1 MKFLVLIAVL
11 RRAAASSLRLPSGA
25 AEIRPALEDIIEEG
39 ATQSGNARRAKR
51 PQEADSPGK
60 PLAKTPK
67 LDVQGPHIEPPT
79 QPGDSG
85 FFSGGFSAA
94 TRRNP
99 VVPPSEPGGG
109 ALGVDIAESDIHPVG
124 NHHPSIHA
132 PSGSSSGGTGAAA
145 VSGRRRPSEIVIMN
159 TVENGFLARLSS
171 LFGPSFADLVVN
183 PSVTRRIEL
192 EPINTPVD
200 DETGG
205 IGTTKYA
212 EFYKLKGTEETV
224 VVKWYFDALPLNTQA
239 PSDVVVDFFTQSIL
253 HLLSKLY
260 SDPIVGG
267 KVYYMQPLLVT
278 SLMDDGIHYGLM
290 ERKFE
295 QFDSLR
301 TSWNEFDRFVEFSN
315 FLSFDKRFILP
326 HDPQGWYLRDSHLY
340 MTDGLL
346 ELFDGQGGSDFIQTN
361 DNYDLP
367 LIYEMLIGKVT
378 AMKREPMDLSVG
390 NTGKA
395 RHIFG
400 KSRADD
406 EATIRNIQDTKIEC
420 LRL

>member
-1 MKFLVLIAVL
+1 M
-11 RRAAASSLRLPSGA
+11 
-25 AEIRPALEDIIEEG
+25 
-39 ATQSGNARRAKR
+39 NA
-51 PQEADSPGK
+51 
-60 PLAKTPK
+60 
-67 LDVQGPHIEPPT
+67 
-79 QPGDSG
+79 
-85 FFSGGFSAA
+85 
-94 TRRNP
+94 
-99 VVPPSEPGGG
+99 
-109 ALGVDIAESDIHPVG
+109 
-124 NHHPSIHA
+124 
-132 PSGSSSGGTGAAA
+132 
-145 VSGRRRPSEIVIMN
+145 
-159 TVENGFLARLSS
+159 VENGYLARLSS
-171 LFGPSFADLVVN
+171 LFGPSFADPVVN
-183 PSVTRRIEL
+183 PSVTRKIEL
-192 EPINTPVD
+192 EPLNAPVD
-200 DETGG
+200 EDTDGLGESKFG
-205 IGTTKYA
+205 
-212 EFYKLKGTEETV
+212 EFYKLKGTDETV
-224 VVKWYFDALPLNTQA
+224 VIKWYFDAVPLHTRA
-239 PSDVVVDFFTQSIL
+239 PSAVVVDFFSQSIL

-260 SDPIVGG
+260 SDAIVEG

-295 QFDSLR
+295 QFNLLQSGP
-301 TSWNEFDRFVEFSN
+301 NEFNRFIKFSN
-315 FLSFDKRFILP
+315 FLSFGRRFIRP
-326 HDPQGWYLRDSHLY
+326 QDTQGWYPRDSHLY